1 MKKNFI
7 FDILLNFNKEFIEY
21 YEWNTDD
28 ILSHI
33 KKIPIFSIPDEK
45 IVEVLKAKK
54 ISILNKLPEI
64 KNQTEVYCKRKADDF
79 SYTFLLCSSEKVVA
93 IMLDDQKNI
102 IKKSDL
108 LIDEEDEILENY
120 QNYTKISIELEE
132 QKEIEKPLL
141 ITREE
146 KNKFNFI
153 IEKINQSNPEKLK
166 YLAYEITND
175 NIKINSKKD
184 LINLLNNKNLNI
196 LYNLFMI
203 SHNN

>member
-1 MKKNFI
+1 
-7 FDILLNFNKEFIEY
+7 
-21 YEWNTDD
+21 
-28 ILSHI
+28 
-33 KKIPIFSIPDEK
+33 
-45 IVEVLKAKK
+45 
-54 ISILNKLPEI
+54 
-64 KNQTEVYCKRKADDF
+64 
-79 SYTFLLCSSEKVVA
+79 
-93 IMLDDQKNI
+93 
-102 IKKSDL
+102 SDL

>member
-1 MKKNFI
+1 
-7 FDILLNFNKEFIEY
+7 
-21 YEWNTDD
+21 
-28 ILSHI
+28 
-33 KKIPIFSIPDEK
+33 
-45 IVEVLKAKK
+45 
-54 ISILNKLPEI
+54 LPEI
-64 KNQTEVYCKRKADDF
+64 KNQTEVYCKRKDDDF
-79 SYTFLLCSSEKVVA
+79 SYTFLLCSTEKVIA
-93 IMLDDQKNI
+93 IMLDVQKNI